1 MGQWKYNT
9 FGQDRKAAATA
20 YREALAGADHAAWH
34 YDLGLVLLY
43 AGDVEA
49 AKAAY
54 SEGLQRAAGTVLQ
67 QAIRELRQALERV
80 PDRPAAEA
88 VLVWLEGSAGED

>member
-34 YDLGLVLLY
+34 YDLGVGAVVRRRLPDCLVLGYLEDGQPIHEVTVVSY
-43 AGDVEA
+43 PALPEA
-49 AKAAY
+49 A
-54 SEGLQRAAGTVLQ
+54 
-67 QAIRELRQALERV
+67 
-80 PDRPAAEA
+80 
-88 VLVWLEGSAGED
+88 